1 MAQEARK
8 CPYCGIILKAP
19 YWRHIETKHPKE
31 YASDKNTWLQLFEDY
46 TAMGMD
52 KDSSITV
59 IGQIFNREPTTIKVF
74 LKKSGK
80 I

>member
-1 MAQEARK
+1 MSEEARK
-8 CPYCGIILKAP
+8 CPYCGIELLKP
-19 YWRHIETKHPKE
+19 YWRHIESQHPNE
-31 YASDKNTWLQLFEDY
+31 YASDKSTWLQLFEDY

-52 KDSSITV
+52 KEKSLMIIS
-59 IGQIFNREPTTIKVF
+59 QIFNREVNVIESF